1 MRTLTWTALLAVGL
15 AGCGATEA
23 PPSISTEAAP
33 EAAPAGHAPME
44 SVPEW
49 LAAAAASPELVCY
62 LDVLEGA
69 PAHENGWRA
78 GAGDSIRVAGW
89 AVDKGIKAQG
99 PGAIRLH
106 SLTQGGKDMYF
117 AAERSERAD
126 VSVAPQFAALA
137 PTMAGLTSSLKL
149 DGVASGQYEIFYVIG
164 DAGRASAC
172 SLGMARVLTVG

>member
-1 MRTLTWTALLAVGL
+1 MRTLIWIALLAAGL
-15 AGCGATEA
+15 AGCSATEA
-23 PPSISTEAAP
+23 PPSMSTEAAS
-33 EAAPAGHAPME
+33 EAAPTGHAPMG

-49 LAAAAASPELVCY
+49 MTAASANPELVCY

-69 PAHENGWRA
+69 TAGENGWRA
-78 GAGDSIRVAGW
+78 GAGDSIRIGGW

-106 SLTQGGKDMYF
+106 SLDQGGKDMYF

-137 PTMAGLTSSLKL
+137 PTMAGLTSNLKL
-149 DGVASGQYEIFYVIG
+149 DGVAAGQYEVFYVIG

-172 SLGMARVLTVG
+172 SLGLARVLTLG